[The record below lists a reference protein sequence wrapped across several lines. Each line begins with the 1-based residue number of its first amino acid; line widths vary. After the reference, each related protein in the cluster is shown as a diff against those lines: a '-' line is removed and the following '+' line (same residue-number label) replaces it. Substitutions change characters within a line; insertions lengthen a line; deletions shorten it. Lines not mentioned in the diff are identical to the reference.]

1 MNTLD
6 RGNYFML
13 TSKFQNMFH
22 CSEILFWL
30 KISPFMKIEK
40 IQELF
45 QTETEVH

>member
-1 MNTLD
+1 
-6 RGNYFML
+6 
-13 TSKFQNMFH
+13 MFH

-40 IQELF
+40 FQELF